1 MKIILNC
8 NIVIFYCITIRNVI
22 FDYSVFLSIYCLYY
36 DLLKIEFALY
46 CIILSCWLME
56 EEIRGVNV
64 KKQGA
69 FLGLFY
75 KKNFAFT
82 LVGLTSIHR
91 RIFEGIFKFAGQ
103 IRDYNITKR
112 E

>member
-1 MKIILNC
+1 MYLLWFETISMKIILNC

-22 FDYSVFLSIYCLYY
+22 FDYSVFLSICCLYY
-36 DLLKIEFALY
+36 DLLKIEFVLY

-69 FLGLFY
+69 FLGLFT
-75 KKNFAFT
+75 KKP
-82 LVGLTSIHR
+82 LRLRLSG
-91 RIFEGIFKFAGQ
+91 
-103 IRDYNITKR
+103 
-112 E
+112 

>member
-1 MKIILNC
+1 M
-8 NIVIFYCITIRNVI
+8 R
-22 FDYSVFLSIYCLYY
+22 
-36 DLLKIEFALY
+36 
-46 CIILSCWLME
+46 
-56 EEIRGVNV
+56 EIREVNV

-69 FLGLFY
+69 FLGLFSL
-75 KKNFAFT
+75 KTFAFT